1 MSRVTT
7 DNQFKKRLAEN
18 CETLRSLHA
27 RSALLVLP
35 NAWDAASARIFETA
49 GFPAIA
55 TTSGGVAASVGFED
69 HENAP
74 ADEMF
79 AAAARITAAVSVPVT
94 VDLEAGYGL
103 SPEEFVER
111 AITAGAAGFNLEDS
125 NHGGPA
131 KMVPAEQQAERLAAV
146 KAAGRRAG
154 VDFVINAR
162 VDPLLHREGTLQEQL
177 VETIR
182 RGKLYRE
189 AGADCLYPFGFFDEA
204 TVAALVEGL
213 GGPINILSM
222 RNTIS
227 LTRLAELGVTRVTF
241 GTSLFRQFMTHVTET
256 AAEIRANLPP
266 ESTN

>member
-1 MSRVTT
+1 M
-7 DNQFKKRLAEN
+7 
-18 CETLRSLHA
+18 
-27 RSALLVLP
+27 LVLP

-111 AITAGAAGFNLEDS
+111 AIIAGAAGFNLEDS
-125 NHGGPA
+125 DHNGTA
-131 KMVPAEQQAERLAAV
+131 KMVPAEQNATRLAAV
-146 KAAGRRAG
+146 KAAARRAG
-154 VDFVINAR
+154 VDFVVNAR
-162 VDPLLHREGTLQEQL
+162 VDPLLHREGTHEEQL
-177 VETIR
+177 ADTIR

-213 GGPINILSM
+213 GGAINILSM
-222 RNTIS
+222 RNSIS
-227 LTRLAELGVTRVTF
+227 LARLAELGVKRVTF
-241 GTSLFRQFMTHVTET
+241 GTSLFRQLMTHVTET
-256 AAEIRANLPP
+256 AAEIRANVPSQP
-266 ESTN
+266 TN